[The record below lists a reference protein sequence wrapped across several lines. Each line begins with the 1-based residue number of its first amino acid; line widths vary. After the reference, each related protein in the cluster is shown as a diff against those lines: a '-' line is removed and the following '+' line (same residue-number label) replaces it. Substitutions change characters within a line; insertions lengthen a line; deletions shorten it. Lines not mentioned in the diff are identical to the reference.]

1 MAKRILLGLAM
12 LAALLAFG
20 CGQKAGR
27 LSTSSKEALAEYELG
42 VAAADKLYF
51 EEAAG
56 HFVKAVALDSGF
68 AVAYSRLSKVLQNL
82 GDEAQAREYQAKAL
96 RLMKDPSGKD
106 RVTEREGLFIVLQ
119 DAYLHYDFDKAQA
132 TIERWVER
140 FPEDYEAH
148 AFLGMEQQI
157 SQNYDQALI
166 AYHRTAE
173 LNPNYAQAYNGM
185 GYLHLAKGDFDRA
198 LENLEK
204 YRDMAPDQANPYDS
218 IGELEQARGRYQEAI
233 KQYRKALEINPN
245 LRFVLHH
252 LGEIY
257 RIQGQYAR
265 AIDYFLE
272 AAEKAR
278 GPEAESI
285 SRQYL
290 AYCYLRRGNLKQ
302 ALTEALRAVE
312 LDPKN
317 PIAHYNLGLVHVA
330 MGDLSAAM
338 ADAERTDQWLTKLNL
353 RRYGLDRFLFHLMG
367 EIYLATKEYDLAI
380 DSHWEAV
387 QKSPSPLYNLFYLH
401 ALGYAYYQAG
411 RLDEAVATLERAL
424 GQNPNHADCLYTM
437 ALIYKEK
444 GDYKLARECLDRFR
458 EVFKD
463 ADEGVEW
470 VEKAIR
476 MKV

>member
-1 MAKRILLGLAM
+1 MAKRVLLCLAM
-12 LAALLAFG
+12 TVALSALG
-20 CGQKAGR
+20 CGQKGGR
-27 LSTSSKEALAEYELG
+27 LTTSSKEALAEYELG
-42 VAAADKLYF
+42 ITAADKLYF

-56 HFVKAVALDSGF
+56 HFGKAVELDSGF
-68 AVAYSRLSKVLQNL
+68 AMAYSRLSRALQNL
-82 GDEAQAREYQAKAL
+82 GDEAQAREYQAQAL
-96 RLMKDPSGKD
+96 TLMTDPSGKD
-106 RVTEREGLFIVLQ
+106 RVTEKEGLFIVFQ
-119 DAYLHYDFDKAQA
+119 NASLHDNFDLVQE

-148 AFLGMEQQI
+148 AFLGMEHQR
-157 SQNYDQALI
+157 SENHDQALA
-166 AYHRTAE
+166 AYQRAAE
-173 LNPNYAQAYNGM
+173 LNPNYAQAYNAL
-185 GYLHLAKGDFDRA
+185 GYLYLAKGDFDQA
-198 LENLEK
+198 LENLK
-204 YRDMAPDQANPYDS
+204 RYRDMVPDQANPYDS
-218 IGELEQARGRYQEAI
+218 IGELEQARGNYQEAI
-233 KQYRKALEINPN
+233 KHYQKALEINPD

-252 LGEIY
+252 LGEIF

-265 AIDYFLE
+265 AIGYFLE
-272 AAEKAR
+272 AAEKAQ
-278 GPEAESI
+278 GAEAESI

-312 LDPKN
+312 LYPKD

-330 MGDLSAAM
+330 MGDLSAAL
-338 ADAERTDQWLTKLNL
+338 ADAERTDLWLTKRDLK
-353 RRYGLDRFLFHLMG
+353 RYGSDRALFHLMG

-380 DSHWEAV
+380 DSHWEAL
-387 QKSPSPLYNLFYLH
+387 QKSPNPLYNLFYVH

-411 RLDEAVATLERAL
+411 RLDQAVATLEKAI

-437 ALIYKEK
+437 ALIYKDKGEK
-444 GDYKLARECLDRFR
+444 KLAREWLDRFK

-463 ADEGVEW
+463 ADEEVEW